1 MTADALQIAVD
12 AIPGRRRWSR
22 PVWLTMPA
30 IVGASVVVLWIVVAL
45 TVPLW
50 APYDP
55 LQPVG
60 NRLAEPSLS
69 HPLGTDNLGR
79 DVFTRTMYGSRTAL
93 PIAAMVIIG
102 SVAVGG
108 AIGTLSGFVGGWL
121 DAFLMRF
128 ADMTLAFP
136 AILLAITVTAY
147 LGRELQNIMIAIIV
161 VSWPV
166 YARLLRAQV
175 LVVREFQFVEAANS
189 LGASQARVLLRH
201 IMPTAI
207 TPILITATMD
217 FGQVI
222 LLAAALSFIG
232 LGAKPPTPE
241 WGVMI
246 TDGSRFF
253 YQWWIAAGPGLA
265 ILSVALA
272 ANFVGDGIRDGLD
285 PRTREHR

>member
-1 MTADALQIAVD
+1 MTAEALP
-12 AIPGRRRWSR
+12 AIVELAAPRRWSR
-22 PVWLTMPA
+22 PIWLTMPA
-30 IVGASVVVLWIVVAL
+30 IIGGSVVILWIVVAL
-45 TVPLW
+45 TIPFW

-60 NRLAEPSLS
+60 ERLAEPTFS

-93 PIAAMVIIG
+93 PIATFVIFG
-102 SVAVGG
+102 SVLVGG
-108 AIGTLSGFVGGWL
+108 VIGTISGFAGGWV

-147 LGRELQNIMIAIIV
+147 LGRELHNIMIAIIV
-161 VSWPV
+161 VAWPV

-175 LVVREFQFVEAANS
+175 LVVREFQFVEAANA
-189 LGASQARVLLRH
+189 LGASRVRVLLRH
-201 IMPTAI
+201 IMPSAI

-253 YQWWIAAGPGLA
+253 YQWWIAAGPGIA
-265 ILSVALA
+265 IFSVALA

>member
-1 MTADALQIAVD
+1 MKAEALVIAPD
-12 AIPGRRRWSR
+12 LPPERRWSR
-22 PVWLTMPA
+22 PIWLTTPT
-30 IVGASVVVLWIVVAL
+30 IIGGTVIIIWVVIAL
-45 TVPLW
+45 TVPFW
-50 APYDP
+50 APSDP
-55 LQPVG
+55 LVPVG
-60 NRLAEPSLS
+60 DRLQEPTVA
-69 HPLGTDNLGR
+69 HPFGTDNLGR
-79 DVFTRTMYGSRTAL
+79 DVFVRTLYGSRSAL
-93 PIAAMVIIG
+93 PIAALVIVG
-102 SVAVGG
+102 SVLVGG
-108 AIGTLSGFVGGWL
+108 TIGAIAGFSGSWI
-121 DAFLMRF
+121 DAVLMRV

-147 LGRELQNIMIAIIV
+147 LGRELHNIMIAIIIV
-161 VSWPV
+161 AWPV
-166 YARLLRAQV
+166 YARLLRGQV
-175 LVVREFQFVEAANS
+175 LVVREMQFVEAATS
-189 LGASQARVLLRH
+189 MGASRSRVLIRH
-201 IMPTAI
+201 ILPTAFTPVII
-207 TPILITATMD
+207 TMTMD

-285 PRTREHR
+285 PRTRVHR

>member
-1 MTADALQIAVD
+1 
-12 AIPGRRRWSR
+12 
-22 PVWLTMPA
+22 
-30 IVGASVVVLWIVVAL
+30 
-45 TVPLW
+45 
-50 APYDP
+50 
-55 LQPVG
+55 
-60 NRLAEPSLS
+60 
-69 HPLGTDNLGR
+69 
-79 DVFTRTMYGSRTAL
+79 MYGSRTAL
-93 PIAAMVIIG
+93 PIATFVIFG
-102 SVAVGG
+102 SVLVGG
-108 AIGTLSGFVGGWL
+108 VIGTISGFAGGWV

-147 LGRELQNIMIAIIV
+147 LGRELHNIMIAIIV
-161 VSWPV
+161 VAWPV

-175 LVVREFQFVEAANS
+175 LVVREFQFVEAANA
-189 LGASQARVLLRH
+189 LGASRVRVLLRH
-201 IMPTAI
+201 IMPSAI

-253 YQWWIAAGPGLA
+253 YQWWIAAGPGIA
-265 ILSVALA
+265 IFSVALA

>member
-1 MTADALQIAVD
+1 
-12 AIPGRRRWSR
+12 
-22 PVWLTMPA
+22 MPA
-30 IVGASVVVLWIVVAL
+30 IVGGAVILAWVFVAV
-45 TVPLW
+45 TIPLW
-50 APYDP
+50 APHDP
-55 LQPVG
+55 FQPAGERLQG
-60 NRLAEPSLS
+60 PSWS
-69 HPLGTDNLGR
+69 QPFGTDNLGR
-79 DVFTRTMYGSRTAL
+79 DVLTRTLYGSRTAL
-93 PIAAMVIIG
+93 PIAAMVIVG
-102 SVAVGG
+102 SVLVGG
-108 AIGTLSGFVGGWL
+108 VLGAIAGFTGSWV

-147 LGRELQNIMIAIIV
+147 LGRELHNIMIAIIV
-161 VSWPV
+161 VAWPV

-175 LVVREFQFVEAANS
+175 LVVREMQFVEAANA
-189 LGASQARVLLRH
+189 LGASRSRVLLRH
-201 IMPTAI
+201 ILPSAI

-285 PRTREHR
+285 PRTRFRR